1 MHRAIAV
8 WLTGHP
14 WRAAFASAMTGA
26 LSPSLPLPFLIV
38 AAAIA
43 VLVALRFDL
52 RYAFGMAL
60 VSGVTASWVVMSVS
74 VIPPGWRA
82 LLVLVGGVL
91 FFGPVLLGWL
101 LRSTNSLNLTFQVTL
116 LSLAVLLM
124 ALFAMLP
131 DPVGIWREQIEL
143 TLSSMARAG
152 FRFEGDRDV
161 IIATW
166 ARTMWGSVAALLL
179 GLVFGAVLLGR
190 WWQSLLDSPG
200 SFGVEY
206 RQLRLGLTLGVATT
220 VLFIAA
226 LLSDSALAAS
236 LASVAF
242 IALAFQGLAAAH
254 RSKAVGR
261 LDRNWLVAIYV
272 LLIVLPVTSIVV
284 LMLAIWG
291 FLDNWLRPRTQSV

>member
-52 RYAFGMAL
+52 RYALGMA
-60 VSGVTASWVVMSVS
+60 VIAGATASWVVLSVS
-74 VIPPGWRA
+74 AIPSGWLA
-82 LLVLVGGVL
+82 LVVLGGAVL
-91 FFGPVLLGWL
+91 FFGPVLLAWL
-101 LRSTNSLNLTFQVTL
+101 LRNTGSLNLTFQVTL
-116 LSLAVLLM
+116 LSLAVLLV
-124 ALFAMLP
+124 ALFAALP
-131 DPVGIWREQIEL
+131 DPVGMWREQIEQQ
-143 TLSSMARAG
+143 LSIMGRAG
-152 FRFEGDRDV
+152 FKFEGDPDV

-179 GLVFGAVLLGR
+179 GVVFGAVLLGR

-206 RQLRLGLTLGVATT
+206 RQLRLGLALGIATT
-220 VLFIAA
+220 VLFITAFGTG
-226 LLSDSALAAS
+226 SALAVS

-242 IALAFQGLAAAH
+242 FALALQGLAAAH

-261 LDRNWLVAIYV
+261 MDRNWLVAIYV

-291 FLDNWLRPRTQSV
+291 FIDNWLRPRTQSA